1 MAATVMPT
9 LPTES
14 LSEKSVLLPAGLPN
28 IPCLLV
34 VGFSEAS
41 RSQTEAWSRRAE
53 SVAAA
58 GALAVYSVSV
68 LEDVP
73 GLLRGFVVRG
83 IRNGVPERLHDRF
96 LIVSKQSSEWKT
108 MTAYAEPDLAY
119 LVLMNSAHEI
129 VWRAAG
135 PVTDSGV
142 QTLTK
147 QLTDLARPV
156 QIQQPAQ
163 GDAPASR
170 QPR

>member
-1 MAATVMPT
+1 
-9 LPTES
+9 
-14 LSEKSVLLPAGLPN
+14 
-28 IPCLLV
+28 
-34 VGFSEAS
+34 
-41 RSQTEAWSRRAE
+41 
-53 SVAAA
+53 
-58 GALAVYSVSV
+58 
-68 LEDVP
+68 
-73 GLLRGFVVRG
+73 
-83 IRNGVPERLHDRF
+83 
-96 LIVSKQSSEWKT
+96 

-119 LVLMNSAHEI
+119 LVLMNSGHEI
-129 VWRAAG
+129 VWRMAG